1 MKENFVLINGNGL
14 ENGRM
19 LRRALDPSESKDKAK
34 ILQQWLRT
42 RALKLAYSDMH
53 FGFIVYLM

>member
-1 MKENFVLINGNGL
+1 MINGNGL

-34 ILQQWLRT
+34 ISQQCLRT
-42 RALKLAYSDMH
+42 RALKPFYLDMH
-53 FGFIVYLM
+53 FGFTVYLM